1 MNINEQF
8 PSKYLKASDLKG
20 REATVTIARI
30 EMEALAQGERPKPVL
45 YFVGKE
51 KGVVMN
57 KTNAMNLAAGYG
69 PETEDWLNMPVV
81 LFPVWTDFQ
90 GKSVEAIRIR
100 PAPRQPAKQERTEGA
115 EPPRQPQPAYGASM
129 GSDPDDEIP
138 FAPMRD

>member
-1 MNINEQF
+1 MNINDQF

-20 REATVTIARI
+20 REVTVTIARI
-30 EMEALAQGERPKPVL
+30 EMEALAQGEKPKPVL

-100 PAPRQPAKQERTEGA
+100 PAPRQPVQ
-115 EPPRQPQPAYGASM
+115 RQPASA
-129 GSDPDDEIP
+129 DPRPTPPVQTATEDNFDDAVP
-138 FAPMRD
+138 F